1 MTERSPMTLA
11 ELIASLPEEE
21 RVILT
26 LHFVKSLP
34 TSEIATRIGAP
45 ERAVAAVLAAG
56 RARLAASL
64 NFPSTIEMRD
74 NSPS

>member
-1 MTERSPMTLA
+1 MTERSPLTLA
-11 ELIASLPEEE
+11 ELISSLPEEE

-26 LHFVKSLP
+26 LHFVKSLS

-45 ERAVAAVLAAG
+45 ERAIVAVLAAG

-64 NFPSTIEMRD
+64 NFPSTNEMRD